1 MNTPIA
7 RQIATRMKAKNY
19 SIPYLE
25 KEANLTTHAVRNI
38 LRGKSKRPSAAL
50 LQAIADVFGCTVR
63 DLLTEDQ
70 EMFQGNDSIEV
81 TEDLLNSS
89 YKYPELLA
97 ETLKIVNDKIKD
109 RKQELTIQQVL
120 SSIQEIYLH
129 SLQKDPIKV
138 DQNFAEWFIN
148 LIGE

>member
-7 RQIATRMKAKNY
+7 RQIATRMKAKNF
-19 SIPYLE
+19 SIPRLE
-25 KEANLTTHAVRNI
+25 KEANLATHSVRNI
-38 LRGKSKRPSAAL
+38 LRGKSKRPSAVL
-50 LQAIADVFGCTVR
+50 LQAVADVFGCTIR
-63 DLLTEDQ
+63 DLLAEDQ

-81 TEDLLNSS
+81 TEDLLKSS

-129 SLQKDPIKV
+129 SLQKDPQRV
-138 DQNFAEWFIN
+138 DQNFADWFIN
-148 LIGE
+148 LMEE